1 MTSNY
6 RQNGIASTV
15 TGKELGDE
23 NQITVIRKI
32 TKYEE
37 LVFDNVEQFNEWKNL
52 SDPHHEDWDDNIEK
66 FNKFNSNHF
75 VDIWY
80 DTEEISPTEYVALKG
95 DQTIGTDDWIY
106 TGIFNESCEVYD
118 LNHMEVIEYQEFS
131 I

>member
-1 MTSNY
+1 MTIY
-6 RQNGIASTV
+6 GKTGIASTV

-52 SDPHHEDWDDNIEK
+52 SDPNDEDWDDNTIK
-66 FNKFNSNHF
+66 FDEFNSNHF

-80 DTEEISPTEYVALKG
+80 DTEELSLTEYVALKG

-118 LNHMEVIEYQEFS
+118 LNNMEVIEYQEFS

>member
-1 MTSNY
+1 MTIY
-6 RQNGIASTV
+6 GQTGIASTV

-52 SDPHHEDWDDNIEK
+52 SDPNHEDWDDNTIK
-66 FNKFNSNHF
+66 FDEFNSNHF

-80 DTEEISPTEYVALKG
+80 DTEELSPTQYFALKG
-95 DQTIGTDDWIY
+95 DQTVGTDDWIY
-106 TGIFNESCEVYD
+106 TGIFNESCEIYD
-118 LNHMEVIEYQEFS
+118 LNNMEVIEYQEFS

>member
-1 MTSNY
+1 MTIY

-15 TGKELGDE
+15 SGKELGDE

-66 FNKFNSNHF
+66 FNEFNSNHF

-80 DTEEISPTEYVALKG
+80 DTEDLSPTEYVALKG
-95 DQTIGTDDWIY
+95 DQTMGTDDWIF
-106 TGIFNESCEVYD
+106 TGIFEESRESYY
-118 LNHMEVIEYQEFS
+118 LNNMEVSEYQEFS